1 MEYFIRSGGQ
11 GTDDDLAQIVLKL
24 VCNFDYK
31 KRGKNTTASKGTAT
45 KKSPVIAPHFSG
57 FRMLATG
64 VEARLTNNITLTKI
78 SGKGHTMMDYF
89 VMQNRK
95 TFSFDY
101 QRKVVGWNYFA
112 DARLF
117 LNLTGG
123 HFNQVQ
129 VTGSHVASVK
139 VADSD
144 KLMESIKRSAK
155 YMPGE
160 LYEQVKALLTPE
172 AIAGMAAFG
181 ATYVASQLTPVGWI
195 ADALVAVMFIG
206 GVIFMGTELIEV
218 GKLLIKFYETA
229 TNASSDAQYDEAG
242 KYFAEAVIKVGVDVI
257 ITIIFH
263 KATKAVDRKIIKVK
277 SNSGGGGGGNG
288 SGKEVGRKKGTEF
301 EKPKEEESKPKTPKV
316 IKKYK
321 DGWSQEKVLA
331 IEKGKRP
338 SPSTYLT
345 EEYIADYKAKFE
357 KEGGSF
363 IVVKSWTE
371 GGNPKYT
378 TLPERKFVGLK
389 SEMDA
394 VIAKYEK
401 SGKDWKVLR
410 DELNLGK
417 DVDLSLDEIHYVTV
431 KPNDP
436 RFKFEMPDG
445 NERGAIDG
453 EWVPGGHTKSG
464 TTEAALV
471 GAEKVDHGKKIENLL
486 NIFGKGNTKKIK

>member
-31 KRGKNTTASKGTAT
+31 KRGKNATASKRTTT
-45 KKSPVIAPHFSG
+45 KKPPAIAPHFSG

-64 VEARLTNNITLTKI
+64 VEARLSNNITLMKI
-78 SGKGHTMMDYF
+78 SGKGHTMIDYF

-129 VTGSHVASVK
+129 VTSSHVASVK

-144 KLMESIKRSAK
+144 KLIEAIKRSAK

-181 ATYVASQLTPVGWI
+181 AAYVASQLTPVGWI

-257 ITIIFH
+257 VMIIFH
-263 KATKAVDRKIIKVK
+263 KATKAVDRKIIKIK
-277 SNSGGGGGGNG
+277 SNSGGGGGNGGGN
-288 SGKEVGRKKGTEF
+288 SETIAPKSEPEPV
-301 EKPKEEESKPKTPKV
+301 KPKEIEPAKESEVIKGGKVSKP
-316 IKKYK
+316 
-321 DGWSQEKVLA
+321 L
-331 IEKGKRP
+331 
-338 SPSTYLT
+338 
-345 EEYIADYKAKFE
+345 
-357 KEGGSF
+357 
-363 IVVKSWTE
+363 
-371 GGNPKYT
+371 
-378 TLPERKFVGLK
+378 
-389 SEMDA
+389 MDA
-394 VIAKYEK
+394 VMNEANNARTASNSTRPGAAGGMELENGNILTGTSAKGRSVKLNPEVQAVLDAIPEGERSRGHGKCVEPQIISEALEQGK
-401 SGKDWKVLR
+401 SVKNATSYVV
-410 DELNLGK
+410 
-417 DVDLSLDEIHYVTV
+417 DVQKPG
-431 KPNDP
+431 KPNHGSP
-436 RFKFEMPDG
+436 KHACASCAKLLKHFGIKDG
-445 NERGAIDG
+445 A
-453 EWVPGGHTKSG
+453 K
-464 TTEAALV
+464 
-471 GAEKVDHGKKIENLL
+471 
-486 NIFGKGNTKKIK
+486 